1 MGWLMTHAIAK
12 RIADNTTGISGREKP
27 RMWKTQQI
35 IELIQ
40 LLATSSGGFTS
51 VELAERLGCDRRTAQ
66 RYLAELRQSTIDL
79 LIIPCANGT
88 QFPTL
93 RYRIRGMR

>member
-1 MGWLMTHAIAK
+1 M
-12 RIADNTTGISGREKP
+12 IADCTTGISGREKP
-27 RMWKTQQI
+27 RKWKTQQI

-51 VELAERLGCDRRTAQ
+51 AELAERLGCDQRTVQ
-66 RYLAELRQSTIDL
+66 RYIAELRESTIDL
-79 LIIPCANGT
+79 LITPCANGT
-88 QFPTL
+88 PFPTL